1 MTTFILLLLLGSICS
16 FTFHVAF
23 GSSVRSIP
31 FYLLAGVGGALVG
44 YTLAQLLGWDWLLV
58 GGLPIFMTAVGSI
71 VFLTLARRIRF
82 D

>member
-16 FTFHVAF
+16 FAFHLTFS
-23 GSSVRSIP
+23 SSVRSIP
-31 FYLLAGVGGALVG
+31 FYLLTGIGGALVG
-44 YTLAQLLGWDWLLV
+44 YTVAQLLGWDWLLV
-58 GGLPIFMTAVGSI
+58 GGLPVLMTLVGSI